1 MLSPSSSRL
10 RRFRIHQAIAT
21 QQVLV
26 FALRQ
31 HQFALPA
38 QVVNKVV
45 VLNNFYRSI
54 PNSTAGFTLYQGE
67 EIPVIDL
74 QQRIFGQPAD
84 AATPLEVEAIA
95 QPAYL
100 VVVQNLQNE
109 LVGLPL
115 DLQPRLRRI
124 PESAFSPLSSTFLAE
139 GHFRCTTALIMP
151 TQDEPPIFL
160 LNLSQLLQVVV
171 AD

>member
-10 RRFRIHQAIAT
+10 RRFRTHQAAT

-26 FALRQ
+26 FVLGQ

-38 QVVNKVV
+38 RTVNKVV

-54 PNSTAGFTLYQGE
+54 PDSIAGLALYQGE

-74 QQRIFGQPAD
+74 QQRIFGRPASTD
-84 AATPLEVEAIA
+84 MAVEEAAIA
-95 QPAYL
+95 QPTYL
-100 VVVQNLQNE
+100 VIVQNLQNE

-115 DLQPRLRRI
+115 DAQPKLRRFV
-124 PESAFSPLSSTFLAE
+124 ESAFSPLSNTFLAE
-139 GHFRCTTALIMP
+139 GHLRCATSLIVP
-151 TQDEPPIFL
+151 APEEPPIFL
-160 LNLSQLLQVVV
+160 LNLSQLLQ
-171 AD
+171 AGTLG